1 MPEMY
6 SLSPYLSMGN
16 LVSWTYA
23 YDLSKT
29 FVTAPVMTIT
39 KGHPKEASM
48 LNRRKIVTG
57 GAALS
62 ALGSLGFSGQA
73 SAQTSGN
80 AFIVS
85 GFPSGGMGDYVA
97 RPLAEKLRG
106 KYAPNVLVEART
118 GAGGR
123 IAVEYVKRAAPD
135 GLTILQIPS
144 SPMVLYPNTYKKLN
158 YDSFADFIPVCTTVT
173 YAFSF
178 TAGPGLPAEIKTVT
192 EYIKWARA
200 NPKLANYGI
209 PAAGSALHFAG
220 IMLQKAA
227 GFEFSSVAYRGGAP
241 LLQDVMG
248 GQIPV
253 SFNVIGE
260 VLPHIRSGKLR
271 SLAVTSAERSL
282 FLPDVPT
289 LVEQGYKDIALQEW
303 LGWFVPA
310 KTPVVTVNKLNT
322 IVREGLRSPDLVD
335 ALAKSGLQPLT
346 QSPEEF
352 AILMKRDFERWTV
365 IAKATGFT
373 AED

>member
-1 MPEMY
+1 
-6 SLSPYLSMGN
+6 
-16 LVSWTYA
+16 
-23 YDLSKT
+23 
-29 FVTAPVMTIT
+29 
-39 KGHPKEASM
+39 M
-48 LNRRKIVTG
+48 LNRRKIVMG

-62 ALGSLGFSGQA
+62 GLALAEHA
-73 SAQTSGN
+73 SAQSSGN

-85 GFPSGGMGDYVA
+85 GFPAGGMGDYVA
-97 RPLAEKLRG
+97 RPLSEKMRG
-106 KYAPNVLVEART
+106 KYAPNILVESRT

-158 YDSFADFIPVCTTVT
+158 YDPLADFIPVCSTVT

-178 TAGPGLPAEIKTVT
+178 TAGPGLPAEIKTVA
-192 EYIKWARA
+192 EYIKWAKA
-200 NPKLANYGI
+200 NPKLASYGV

-220 IMLQKAA
+220 MMLQRAA
-227 GFEFSSVAYRGGAP
+227 GFEFTSVAYRGGAP

-248 GQIPV
+248 GQVPV

-260 VLPHIRSGKLR
+260 VLPHVRSGKLR
-271 SLAVTSAERSL
+271 SLAVTSAERSV

-289 LVEQGYKDIALQEW
+289 LVELGYKDIALQEW
-303 LGWFVPA
+303 LGWFLPA
-310 KTPVVTVNKLNT
+310 KTPLDTVNKLNA
-322 IVREGLRSPDLVD
+322 IVRDGLQAPDFVE
-335 ALAKSGLQPLT
+335 ALARNGLQPVT
-346 QSPEEF
+346 QSADDF
-352 AILMKRDFERWTV
+352 ARIVKRDFDRWSM

>member
-1 MPEMY
+1 MNGPNY
-6 SLSPYLSMGN
+6 GLGN
-16 LVSWTYA
+16 LSRRQ
-23 YDLSKT
+23 L
-29 FVTAPVMTIT
+29 VM
-39 KGHPKEASM
+39 
-48 LNRRKIVTG
+48 G

-62 ALGSLGFSGQA
+62 ALGLAGRVA
-73 SAQTSGN
+73 AQGAGS

-85 GFPSGGMGDYVA
+85 GFPAGGMGDYVA
-97 RPLAEKLRG
+97 RPLAERMRG
-106 KYAPNVLVEART
+106 KYALNILVESRT

-158 YDSFADFIPVCTTVT
+158 YDPMADFIPVCSTVT

-178 TAGPGLPAEIKTVT
+178 TAGPGLPAEIKTVA
-192 EYIKWARA
+192 EYIRWAKA
-200 NPKLANYGI
+200 NPKLASYGI

-220 IMLQKAA
+220 MMLQKAA
-227 GFEFSSVAYRGGAP
+227 GFEFTSVAYRGGAP

-248 GQIPV
+248 GQVPV

-260 VLPHIRSGKLR
+260 VLPHVRSGKLR

-310 KTPVVTVNKLNT
+310 KTPMDTVNKLNA
-322 IVREGLRSPDLVD
+322 IVRDGLQAPDFVES
-335 ALAKSGLQPLT
+335 LAKNGLQPVT
-346 QSPEEF
+346 QSADEF
-352 AILMKRDFERWTV
+352 ARIVKRDFDRWSV